1 MTNKFIINEDE
12 KRRIL
17 NLHEDS
23 RKSQHLGL
31 ITEEDDSFTVG
42 DVITLENSIDGGSEL
57 KLFKGTVFKIN
68 VKGLLYARTNWQKV
82 GDLAGSVEGSGSG
95 VVFYRCAAGKYSL
108 QSETNL
114 PPCPI
119 VTKDSEGDNNYSFKK
134 CKNLFYNE
142 SYPTLKVKA
151 QKLCQASQSVT
162 TNVTTD
168 KTTVKGGG
176 GTGNYTG
183 TGNKTVVDPV
193 TATGTGVVTP
203 TGTRADLETEYGGP
217 ITQAALEDLATKI

>member
-17 NLHEDS
+17 NLHEVS

-31 ITEEDDSFTVG
+31 ITEADDSFTVG
-42 DVITLENSIDGGSEL
+42 DVITLENSKNGGSEL

-82 GDLAGSVEGSGSG
+82 GDLMGSVEGSGSG
-95 VVFYRCAAGKYSL
+95 VVFYRCASGKYSL

-114 PPCPI
+114 PTCPI
-119 VTKDSEGDNNYSFKK
+119 VIKDSSGNSRNSFTK
-134 CKNLFYNE
+134 CKNLFYNQ

-151 QKLCQASQSVT
+151 QKLCQASQSFIPNAIT
-162 TNVTTD
+162 TTT
-168 KTTVKGGG
+168 TTVKGGG

-193 TATGTGVVTP
+193 TATGVVTP

-217 ITQAALEDLATKI
+217 ITQAALDDMLTKI

>member
-17 NLHEDS
+17 NLHEVS

-31 ITEEDDSFTVG
+31 ITEANDSFTVG
-42 DVITLENSIDGGSEL
+42 DVITLENTKNSGSEL

-82 GDLAGSVEGSGSG
+82 GDLMGGVDGSGSG
-95 VVFYRCAAGKYSL
+95 VVFYRCGSGKYSL
-108 QSETNL
+108 QSEINL

-119 VTKDSEGDNNYSFKK
+119 MIKDSSGNEVESFKK

-142 SYPTLKVKA
+142 SYPSLKVKT
-151 QKLCQASQSVT
+151 QKLCQASQSFIPNAIT
-162 TNVTTD
+162 TTT
-168 KTTVKGGG
+168 TTVKGGG
-176 GTGNYTG
+176 GGPYSG
-183 TGNKTVVDPV
+183 DKTVVDPV
-193 TATGTGVVTP
+193 TATGVVTP
-203 TGTRADLETEYGGP
+203 TGTRTDLETEYGGP
-217 ITQAALEDLATKI
+217 ITQAALDDMLTKI